1 MFSHVCVWLVVLDS
15 DPEDSLR
22 DMTVGLRDVKRKGRM
37 GKVGRSTSTW
47 SQMELE
53 KRKSVKDENTVSVCG
68 DGV

>member
-1 MFSHVCVWLVVLDS
+1 MNQFTIPIHRECSHMCVCGFVVLDS

-47 SQMELE
+47 IQMES
-53 KRKSVKDENTVSVCG
+53 KENL
-68 DGV
+68 